1 MPKQNDAVDQR
12 FWPRDLTSEQT
23 RQCDELR
30 RQYEATANMV
40 VTMTPRSRE
49 QSLALTQ
56 LEQSAFWAIAAIAR
70 H

>member
-1 MPKQNDAVDQR
+1 MTIEPEEIKRR
-12 FWPRDLTSEQT
+12 FWSRDLDVLQ
-23 RQCDELR
+23 RQDCEILR
-30 RQYEATANMV
+30 QKYEMLADAIMAK
-40 VTMTPRSRE
+40 TPQSRE

>member
-1 MPKQNDAVDQR
+1 MTYDEIKHRFQSHEMDAKQ
-12 FWPRDLTSEQT
+12 
-23 RQCDELR
+23 RQDCDILR
-30 RQYEATANMV
+30 QQFECVAESILAR
-40 VTMTPRSRE
+40 TPQSRE

>member
-1 MPKQNDAVDQR
+1 MTYDEIKQR
-12 FWPRDLTSEQT
+12 FHSHSLTNEQRHECDIL
-23 RQCDELR
+23 RQ
-30 RQYEATANMV
+30 QYEYLAESILVRA
-40 VTMTPRSRE
+40 PQSRE

>member
-1 MPKQNDAVDQR
+1 MTYDEIKQR
-12 FWPRDLTSEQT
+12 FQPNELDVKQ
-23 RQCDELR
+23 RQDCDILR
-30 RQYEATANMV
+30 QKYEFLADAILAR
-40 VTMTPRSRE
+40 TPQSRE